1 MIIRGRKKPLVLQK
15 YDAMIPR
22 LRPSFPRLEEA
33 KHEQSKCYKG
43 YIGEQKV
50 DYYTN
55 FLADD
60 FTILYDV
67 CINIAGSNA
76 QMDTIIITPYAIFLI
91 DGKNYKGKVT
101 FDTILEQFIRDDG
114 KVESGYLY
122 PPNQVEL
129 QKFKLQQWLR
139 AHQLPNIPIYYFI
152 AISEPSTIINVIGD
166 REAAAKVV
174 SHAVGLPRKLL
185 DKNEEVAS
193 SGAAKIQHRKV
204 GDMLL
209 RACREYD
216 KNIMAVHGVK
226 VQDLVPGVQCPKC
239 GWLGMARVY
248 NNWECKKC
256 GHRSKRAH
264 WRALKEYLLLVEP
277 WITNETCKY
286 WLGVESRFTATRL
299 LKDSKLVNNPKRKR
313 WEKGW

>member
-1 MIIRGRKKPLVLQK
+1 MIIKGRKKPLVLQK

-22 LRPSFPRLEEA
+22 LRPTFPRLEEA

-91 DGKNYKGKVT
+91 DSKNYKSKVT

-122 PPNQVEL
+122 PLNQVEL

-139 AHQLPNIPIYYFI
+139 AHQLSNIPIYYFI

-174 SHAVGLPRKLL
+174 SHAAGLPRKLL

-193 SGAAKIQHRKV
+193 SGAAKIQHRKI

-209 RACREYD
+209 RGCREYD
-216 KNIMAVHGVK
+216 RDIMAVHGVK
-226 VQDLVPGVQCPKC
+226 VQDLLPGVQCPKC
-239 GWLGMARVY
+239 GWLGMARVHSG
-248 NNWECKKC
+248 WRCTKC
-256 GHRSKRAH
+256 NHKSRNAHRRAI
-264 WRALKEYLLLVEP
+264 ADYLLLIKP
-277 WITNETCKY
+277 WMNNSECRKFLNFKSKNVATKLMEEAGLTNDEKRRRWFKY
-286 WLGVESRFTATRL
+286 
-299 LKDSKLVNNPKRKR
+299 
-313 WEKGW
+313 